1 MSGPEGPN
9 VMGTTRGTSDRSGSD
24 VAPYPTP
31 IPRRYDGLMVQDPNT
46 AHHEAEFARGV
57 LRTQADALAS
67 LGRTLPA
74 GFLQAV
80 DLIVHCADSGGT
92 VLVSGLGKSG
102 LVGAKISAT
111 LSSLGIPSHPVHPTE
126 AAHGD
131 LGRFRPTDTV
141 LCISNSGETD
151 EVVALAGILRQDGIP
166 IISITKGA
174 SLQTSPE
181 RERAGASPSV
191 SSLERLATVA
201 LRFGA
206 VEEAGGGDVDGVGIG
221 APTTSTTATL
231 ALGDALALTAARR
244 RGFTNADF
252 ARRHPG
258 GSLGGLLRPVRDLL
272 RFVVGKNM
280 PIVRD
285 SLSVDA
291 ALRQAATVARRPGA
305 LLLTDDSGVLSG
317 ILTDGDLRRIILRD
331 RRELDRPAR
340 ELMTRSPRTLPE
352 GALVRD
358 AVNMVREFRQDEI
371 PVVDAAGRPVG
382 ILDVQDL
389 IAMKLVSE

>member
-1 MSGPEGPN
+1 M
-9 VMGTTRGTSDRSGSD
+9 
-24 VAPYPTP
+24 AP
-31 IPRRYDGLMVQDPNT
+31 DPNNSHQS
-46 AHHEAEFARGV
+46 AHLEAEFARGV
-57 LRTQADALAS
+57 LRTQADALAA
-67 LGRTLPA
+67 LGRTLPT

-151 EVVALAGILRQDGIP
+151 EVVALAGILRQDSIP
-166 IISITKGA
+166 IISITKGDI
-174 SLQTSPE
+174 SKDI
-181 RERAGASPSV
+181 GGGGG

-206 VEEAGGGDVDGVGIG
+206 VEEAGGGEVGIG

-272 RFVVGKNM
+272 RFVVGKNL

-291 ALRQAATVARRPGA
+291 ALRQAATVVRRPGA
-305 LLLTDDSGVLSG
+305 LLLTDEAGVLSG

-331 RRELDRPAR
+331 RKELDRPAR
-340 ELMTRSPRTLPE
+340 ELMTRSPRTLSE

-371 PVVDAAGRPVG
+371 PVVDAGGKPVG

-389 IAMKLVSE
+389 IAMRLVQEST